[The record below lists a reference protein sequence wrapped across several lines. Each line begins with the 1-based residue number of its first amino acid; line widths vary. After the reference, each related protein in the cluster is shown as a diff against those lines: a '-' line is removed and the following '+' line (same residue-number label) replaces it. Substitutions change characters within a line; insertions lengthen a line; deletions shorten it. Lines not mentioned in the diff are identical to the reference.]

1 MLQVTCLPVDRI
13 MVAAG
18 RHRSFTTS
26 IDSITEA
33 QIEISGT
40 DFGFL
45 HVVLTD
51 RAGKQ
56 AWSNPY

>member
-1 MLQVTCLPVDRI
+1 MLQITCSPVDRI

-26 IDSITEA
+26 IDGITEA

-40 DFGFL
+40 DFEFL
-45 HVVLTD
+45 RVVLTD
-51 RAGKQ
+51 RAGKH
-56 AWSNPY
+56 A